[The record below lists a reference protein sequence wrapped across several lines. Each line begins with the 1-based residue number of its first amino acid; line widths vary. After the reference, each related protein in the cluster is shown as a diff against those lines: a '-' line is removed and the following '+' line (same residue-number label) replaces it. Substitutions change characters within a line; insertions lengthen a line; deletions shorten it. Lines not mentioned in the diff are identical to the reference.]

1 MQKFQRNLKKKIEFL
16 EQISKFSKVAWYK
29 LNYKS
34 QLYFYIWGINGWMP
48 KLKMQYH
55 VQSTKGE
62 DFGVSVTNHLQCLH
76 AEN

>member
-1 MQKFQRNLKKKIEFL
+1 
-16 EQISKFSKVAWYK
+16 
-29 LNYKS
+29 
-34 QLYFYIWGINGWMP
+34 MP

-55 VQSTKGE
+55 VQSTKGK